1 MSQQEEVPVEVVSEE
16 HQKTQVTTDGWRE
29 RGLVER
35 RLNTLQKRVDGVLT
49 HDSSD
54 PEDHVGEDHVG
65 EEVGGKEEAGKSAG
79 DVTSNSAPLLPD
91 LIDIDTEMDNAAPAL
106 LPTLPSPPKSLSLRE
121 ESESEPDLVT
131 VTPYEKV
138 LEPSNLEL
146 ESPPP
151 CYDPEVMRALDEM
164 AAPAE
169 DYGADSEW
177 NLDHDVRF
185 QILWLIVTYS
195 HAWTGFL
202 EA

>member
-1 MSQQEEVPVEVVSEE
+1 MTSEQEEVPVEMVSEE
-16 HQKTQVTTDGWRE
+16 RLKTQVTTDGWRE

-54 PEDHVGEDHVG
+54 PEDHVGEG
-65 EEVGGKEEAGKSAG
+65 EAGESSG
-79 DVTSNSAPLLPD
+79 EVTSNPAPLLPD

-106 LPTLPSPPKSLSLRE
+106 HPTLPSPPKSLSLRE

-131 VTPYEKV
+131 ITPYEKV

-146 ESPPP
+146 ESPPH

-177 NLDHDVRF
+177 NLDQDVRF
-185 QILWLIVTYS
+185 KI
-195 HAWTGFL
+195 
-202 EA
+202 